1 MMANFIRCSFDIII
15 RIVLI
20 IALIYADVSLFPIAE
35 KESTPTIAFMREG
48 INRAVSTVTGQPIEC
63 PARSIV
69 ATVYCW
75 EKWVTC
81 AF

>member
-20 IALIYADVSLFPIAE
+20 IALIYADVSLFPTAE
-35 KESTPTIAFMREG
+35 KESTSTIAFMREG

-63 PARSIV
+63 PTRSIV
-69 ATVYCW
+69 TTGYCW